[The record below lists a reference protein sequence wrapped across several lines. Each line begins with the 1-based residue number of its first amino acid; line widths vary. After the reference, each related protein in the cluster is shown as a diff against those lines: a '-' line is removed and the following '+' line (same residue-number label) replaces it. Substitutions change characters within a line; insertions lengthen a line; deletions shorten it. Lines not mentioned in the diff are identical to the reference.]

1 MCLTVTLEHSRE
13 TWVVI
18 LNDGDTLT
26 ILRDQEVALLPLG
39 NHDDNLQVVLKTNK
53 EVENLNV

>member
-18 LNDGDTLT
+18 LNDRDTLT
-26 ILRDQEVALLPLG
+26 ILGDQEVALLPLG